1 VPKTNTAVAEISD
14 QKDIFI
20 SKEFFSGDELSN
32 VETVKTNKTGIDSI
46 SFNIYKERKNNNSI
60 FSLERFLKND
70 DVEKY
75 RIIDTI
81 NLESADVKVIIE
93 NAGSNKIFALSFLE
107 DNFSTITYLNVQI
120 NNESLLHY

>member
-1 VPKTNTAVAEISD
+1 MPKTNTAVAEISD